1 MIRRASPFVFVALG
15 VALLLG
21 WYVVYT
27 QRVVAELRRA
37 AQLQGRMSSR
47 IYSALADTSS
57 TEGTRLEALLALAAQ
72 IRESGVPLVLLD
84 PEGNIADT
92 SNLPLRFSATAAD
105 SLADSTTRQRR
116 LTEDS
121 AALRAYVQEL
131 DAESPPIEAPGAG
144 AVYIGDS
151 RLVRGLATIPIL
163 QAGAIGLLLA
173 FGAWGLRERGRAERE
188 KVWAGMARESAHQLG
203 TPLSSLA
210 GWVELLED
218 RAADDPGIGR
228 AVSHM
233 QQDLARLDRV
243 AHRFE
248 RIGRPPRRDAV
259 ELGAMVDRMAA
270 YFAAR
275 VPKGSRKVTVRAE
288 HGGEPITIAGDAVL
302 LEWVL
307 EVLTKNAIDA
317 LGGRGGEVVLSATPL
332 GEGGARIRVR
342 DDGPGVPRAM
352 RTKIFDAGVTTKER
366 GWGIGLAL
374 ARRIVQENH
383 GGQLV
388 LADEGPGATFDV
400 ILNA

>member
-1 MIRRASPFVFVALG
+1 
-15 VALLLG
+15 
-21 WYVVYT
+21 
-27 QRVVAELRRA
+27 
-37 AQLQGRMSSR
+37 
-47 IYSALADTSS
+47 
-57 TEGTRLEALLALAAQ
+57 
-72 IRESGVPLVLLD
+72 
-84 PEGNIADT
+84 
-92 SNLPLRFSATAAD
+92 
-105 SLADSTTRQRR
+105 
-116 LTEDS
+116 
-121 AALRAYVQEL
+121 
-131 DAESPPIEAPGAG
+131 
-144 AVYIGDS
+144 
-151 RLVRGLATIPIL
+151 
-163 QAGAIGLLLA
+163 
-173 FGAWGLRERGRAERE
+173 
-188 KVWAGMARESAHQLG
+188 
-203 TPLSSLA
+203 
-210 GWVELLED
+210 
-218 RAADDPGIGR
+218 
-228 AVSHM
+228 M

-332 GEGGARIRVR
+332 GEGGARVRVR

-352 RTKIFDAGVTTKER
+352 RKKIFDAGVTTKER